1 MREVSPGV
9 ECALRSH
16 KSSSADADCG
26 NRTVDVD
33 PDKVTISHA
42 STIGKLQEK
51 YT

>member
-1 MREVSPGV
+1 M